1 VLEVVR
7 FAEGWGYALASSLLF
22 RSRGRVSCFECSRVR
37 RGATYALARF
47 FVNLEGVGGKI
58 YGLGGVVSVVSAVT

>member
-1 VLEVVR
+1 VR
-7 FAEGWGYALASSLLF
+7 
-22 RSRGRVSCFECSRVR
+22 SRVR
-37 RGATYALARF
+37 RGRRLTRSRVLAESSAGRLGRGCGCRGATYALARF